1 MKILT
6 LCFTLLLFTFIYV
19 PHAFGT
25 DPSTQ
30 LKILLNPQ
38 NELLAKVDNGNIA
51 QETLK
56 SHSEDEAINR
66 YYDKY
71 TQTFTLLELAAI
83 DELYMDNAVYVSE
96 TQHRDIVQ
104 GKQKILALYQAFF
117 DKIRHKQA
125 RIEVDFRVSI
135 RQIEGRSATDIGYY
149 LVRFYP
155 QADTGEPVS
164 EFAGKFVNVF
174 IKHQGKWQVSV
185 DSNTRAEPRFYFA
198 AKPIQSLYYGQRFLA
213 LSTARDTPKK

>member
-1 MKILT
+1 
-6 LCFTLLLFTFIYV
+6 V
-19 PHAFGT
+19 PHVFGA

-30 LKILLNPQ
+30 LKILINPQ
-38 NELLAKVDNGNIA
+38 NELLAKVNSGNVS
-51 QETLK
+51 QEALK
-56 SHSEDEAINR
+56 SHSEDEGINR

-71 TQTFTLLELAAI
+71 TQTFTLLELTSI
-83 DELYMDNAVYVSE
+83 DELYMDNAVYISE

-104 GKQKILALYQAFF
+104 GKQNILALYQSFF
-117 DKIRHKQA
+117 DKIRRKQA
-125 RIEVDFRVSI
+125 RIEVDFRVNI
-135 RQIEGRSATDIGYY
+135 RKITEHSATDIGYY

-174 IKHQGKWQVSV
+174 IKHQGKWQISV
-185 DSNTRAEPRFYFA
+185 DSNTRADPRFYFA

-213 LSTARDTPKK
+213 LSTARDIPDK